1 VRAGAPVRLDRVADF
16 SGADRDAARALSAAV
31 YPPAQFADAPG
42 RKREWAAPEWA
53 VRLYGDD
60 GALLSYVGIWL
71 RGGAHDG
78 APVRIGGIG
87 SVKTHPAA
95 RKRGLAALGMARA
108 ADFFRAQGDVAFAL
122 LVCDPRLLEYYG
134 SLGWRAFS
142 GRLHV
147 TQRGVPE
154 TFTFNRVMT
163 LAVNSSAPATGDID
177 LLGPPW

>member
-1 VRAGAPVRLDRVADF
+1 MSGAVRLDRVADF
-16 SGADRDAARALSAAV
+16 AVADRDAVRALSAAV

-60 GALLSYVGIWL
+60 GALVSYVGICL
-71 RGGAHDG
+71 RDG
-78 APVRIGGIG
+78 LHNGEPVRIGGIG

-95 RKRGLAALGMARA
+95 RKRGLAAVGLGRA

-122 LVCDPRLLEYYG
+122 LVCEPRLLGYYG
-134 SLGWRAFS
+134 SLGWREFS
-142 GRLHV
+142 GGLHV

-163 LAVNSSAPATGDID
+163 CAVNAPAPEIGDID